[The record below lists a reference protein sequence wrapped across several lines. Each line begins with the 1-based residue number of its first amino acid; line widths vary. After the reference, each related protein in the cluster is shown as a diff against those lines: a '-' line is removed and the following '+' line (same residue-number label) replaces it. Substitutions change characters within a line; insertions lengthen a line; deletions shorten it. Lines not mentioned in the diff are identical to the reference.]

1 VKIGSINIE
10 YPIILAPMAG
20 ITDYSFRIICKEQG
34 AGVVYSEFVSAHG
47 VVRGNEKSLDLIQF
61 TEGERPIG
69 IQIFGENP
77 DIMQNAARKIVDDFK
92 PDILDINFGCPVP
105 KITKKGAGSAALKDL
120 GLMKAITE
128 AVVVS
133 VPEIPVTVK
142 MRSGWDKQSIVVEQ
156 AGTLL
161 EKAGV
166 KAVTLHPR
174 TSNQSF
180 KGKADWALI
189 KKLKEIVSIPVI
201 GNGDITCPQDV
212 YQMMD
217 ETNCDAVMVG
227 RVALGNPWFFKQ
239 TISLLRGDAHP
250 LPQPTLF
257 DRITTCQRH
266 FDLILKIHGDR
277 KGSYLMRKHFGWYIK
292 GFPGASKYRNN
303 LVTAPNLAAMK
314 IELDKLHKLAANGE
328 QNIEELSSGRSS
340 YA

>member
-1 VKIGSINIE
+1 
-10 YPIILAPMAG
+10 MAG

-69 IQIFGENP
+69 IQIFGEDP
-77 DIMQNAARKIVDDFK
+77 EIMQQAARKIVDDFK

-120 GLMKAITE
+120 GLMQAITE
-128 AVVVS
+128 AVVAS

-142 MRSGWDKQSIVVEQ
+142 MRAGWDKQSIVVEQ
-156 AGTLL
+156 AGTIV

-174 TSNQSF
+174 TSNQSY
-180 KGKADWALI
+180 KSKADWTLI
-189 KKLKEIVSIPVI
+189 KKLKETVTIPVI

-212 YQMMD
+212 YQMMN

-239 TISLLRGDAHP
+239 TISLLRGDVPP
-250 LPQPTLF
+250 LPQPTLLE
-257 DRITTCQRH
+257 RVTTCKRH
-266 FDLILKIHGDR
+266 FDLLLQTRGDR

-303 LVTAPNLAAMK
+303 LVTAPNLKTMK
-314 IELDKLHKLAANGE
+314 IELNNLLLLASHGE
-328 QNIEELSSGRSS
+328 QTAKNNSTGRSS